1 MLNNKRAQIGETMT
15 WVVATIIILVILA
28 IAIYAASIMSLATRT
43 INVGADESSVL
54 LKKSLYGYLLT
65 QEIIE
70 GEGESVFVKL
80 SKGSIDTFSKDLGDK
95 VFVDPTDFLE
105 FSLGLDE
112 EVISGKAYEE
122 IKLKEDTTLEVR
134 ISFKGI

>member
-65 QEIIE
+65 RDSE
-70 GEGESVFVKL
+70 GERVLDKL

-95 VFVDPTDFLE
+95 VFVDLTDFLE

>member
-1 MLNNKRAQIGETMT
+1 MT
-15 WVVATIIILVILA
+15 WVVATIIILVILS

-65 QEIIE
+65 MDSE
-70 GEGESVFVKL
+70 GERVLDKL

-95 VFVDPTDFLE
+95 VFIDPTDFLE